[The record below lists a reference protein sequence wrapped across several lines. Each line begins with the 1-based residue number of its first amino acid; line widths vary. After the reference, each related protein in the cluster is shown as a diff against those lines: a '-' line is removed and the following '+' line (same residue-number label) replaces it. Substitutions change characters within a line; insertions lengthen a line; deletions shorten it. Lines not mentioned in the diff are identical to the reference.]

1 MRTKFMQ
8 SLQFCTAI
16 AMMFAVSVT
25 FAQESNPS
33 ADQVEDP
40 QPQPTKLD
48 RSEEKRLAGVWKTSE
63 AVEGFESVEMF
74 NAISSGDIEVL
85 IKTKDASESN
95 LIVTN
100 NSNRHLAIQMP
111 PAFAAVPVLKQ
122 LGNGGGFGGN
132 GVGGNGVGGG
142 RGGNQGI
149 GGGFGGGFG
158 GGGFGGGGFG
168 GGGFGGGGFGGRG
181 GGAPFNIPPGDV
193 GGAVFN
199 IPPGRDGKVTVQTVC
214 LEHGKPNPRPRMD
227 YTVAP
232 IETLSS
238 DPKVTEIC
246 KMLAS
251 GEIPQNV
258 AQAAAWNIT
267 DELSWDVLATK
278 NRVERMDGYYERFF
292 THNELRAAQQVVAE
306 SQTRADAI
314 EEESD
319 GSESA
324 PVYKDES
331 QAANSE

>member
-1 MRTKFMQ
+1 MLYSI
-8 SLQFCTAI
+8 SL
-16 AMMFAVSVT
+16 
-25 FAQESNPS
+25 
-33 ADQVEDP
+33 
-40 QPQPTKLD
+40 
-48 RSEEKRLAGVWKTSE
+48 
-63 AVEGFESVEMF
+63 
-74 NAISSGDIEVL
+74 
-85 IKTKDASESN
+85 
-95 LIVTN
+95 
-100 NSNRHLAIQMP
+100 
-111 PAFAAVPVLKQ
+111 
-122 LGNGGGFGGN
+122 
-132 GVGGNGVGGG
+132 
-142 RGGNQGI
+142 
-149 GGGFGGGFG
+149 
-158 GGGFGGGGFG
+158 
-168 GGGFGGGGFGGRG
+168 
-181 GGAPFNIPPGDV
+181 
-193 GGAVFN
+193 
-199 IPPGRDGKVTVQTVC
+199 PGRDGKVTVQTVC

-319 GSESA
+319 GSETA